1 MGGREK
7 EESSPI
13 NTIELYQMLT
23 LYTLNLHNTI
33 YHFYPNKSGGGEK
46 K

>member
-7 EESSPI
+7 EESPPI
-13 NTIELYQMLT
+13 NTKELYQMLT

-33 YHFYPNKSGGGEK
+33 YHLYLNKSGGEEK
-46 K
+46 